1 MLRMTVLAPL
11 FCAALML
18 SACAES
24 LHQVQR
30 DTELLGVPFGLE
42 KEIDTS
48 VSFADLKRAPSEYV
62 GRTVM
67 IGGNVIKAKRTEA
80 GTELE
85 ILQLPTE
92 REGTLTE
99 ERLRS
104 EGRFLALREQFLDP
118 ASLPQ
123 GTPITIIGTV
133 KGETTRQ
140 LDESD
145 YTYPILEVKHII
157 DWNTIASQRRR
168 DRSPYYGAYYPPYG
182 WSGFSPYGG
191 YGSYWGG
198 GFGGYGGY
206 GGYYGGRGFYGP
218 SRGFSP
224 GSGSFSSP
232 PPPPSRVPSD
242 MRRR

>member
-1 MLRMTVLAPL
+1 MSRMTALAPL
-11 FCAALML
+11 IYGILVL

-24 LHQVQR
+24 IHQVQR
-30 DTELLGVPFGLE
+30 DTELLGVPLGLE
-42 KEIDTS
+42 QEIDTT

-67 IGGNVIKAKRTEA
+67 LGGNVVKAKRTEA

-92 REGTLTE
+92 KEGTLTE

-104 EGRFLALREQFLDP
+104 EGRFLAVRETFLDP

-133 KGETTRQ
+133 KGETTRP
-140 LDESD
+140 LDESN

-157 DWNTIASQRRR
+157 DWNSVASQRRR

-182 WSGFSPYGG
+182 PSALYPYGGPYGG
-191 YGSYWGG
+191 YWGG
-198 GFGGYGGY
+198 PF

-218 SRGFSP
+218 SRGFSGGAP
-224 GSGSFSSP
+224 SFSSP
-232 PPPPSRVPSD
+232 PPPPPSVHP
-242 MRRR
+242 RLRGR

>member
-1 MLRMTVLAPL
+1 MTMSRMTVLVPL
-11 FCAALML
+11 FCAALLL

-30 DTELLGVPFGLE
+30 DTELLGLPLGLE
-42 KEIDTS
+42 QEIDTT
-48 VSFADLKRAPSEYV
+48 VSFADLKRAPSEYI

-85 ILQLPTE
+85 VLQLPTE
-92 REGTLTE
+92 KEGTLTE

-104 EGRFLALREQFLDP
+104 EGRFLAVQEQFLDP
-118 ASLPQ
+118 ASVPQ
-123 GTPITIIGTV
+123 GTPITVIGTV

-157 DWNTIASQRRR
+157 DWKSIAAQRRR
-168 DRSPYYGAYYPPYG
+168 DRNPYYGSYYPPYG
-182 WSGFSPYGG
+182 PSGLYPYGG
-191 YGSYWGG
+191 AYGGYWGG
-198 GFGGYGGY
+198 GPF

-224 GSGSFSSP
+224 GPSSP
-232 PPPPSRVPSD
+232 PPPPASVHPRL
-242 MRRR
+242 RGR

>member
-1 MLRMTVLAPL
+1 MFHMTVLAPL
-11 FCAALML
+11 VGAVLML

-24 LHQVQR
+24 IHQVQR

-42 KEIDTS
+42 KEIDAN
-48 VSFADLKRAPSEYV
+48 VSFADLKRAPSEYI

-85 ILQLPTE
+85 VLQLPTE
-92 REGTLTE
+92 KEGTLTE

-104 EGRFLALREQFLDP
+104 EGRFLAVREQFLDP

-123 GTPITIIGTV
+123 GTPITVIGIV
-133 KGETTRQ
+133 KGETTRP

-145 YTYPILEVKHII
+145 YTYPILEVSHII
-157 DWNTIASQRRR
+157 DWNSIAAQRRR

-182 WSGFSPYGG
+182 YSGFSPYGG
-191 YGSYWGG
+191 
-198 GFGGYGGY
+198 FGGPYGGY
-206 GGYYGGRGFYGP
+206 WGGRGFYGRP
-218 SRGFSP
+218 YFGGGGGGGFSP
-224 GSGSFSSP
+224 SPAP
-232 PPPPSRVPSD
+232 PPPAHVHPR
-242 MRRR
+242 MRGR

>member
-11 FCAALML
+11 ICGTVLL

-24 LHQVQR
+24 IHQVQR
-30 DTELLGVPFGLE
+30 DTELLGVPLGLE
-42 KEIDTS
+42 QEIDTS

-67 IGGNVIKAKRTEA
+67 VGGNVIKAKRTEA

-92 REGTLTE
+92 REGILTE

-104 EGRFLALREQFLDP
+104 EGRFLAVREAFLDP

-123 GTPITIIGTV
+123 GTPITVIGTV

-157 DWNTIASQRRR
+157 DWNSIASQRRR

-182 WSGFSPYGG
+182 PSGLYPYGG
-191 YGSYWGG
+191 AYGGYWGG
-198 GFGGYGGY
+198 PF

-218 SRGFSP
+218 SRGFSGGAP
-224 GSGSFSSP
+224 AFSSP
-232 PPPPSRVPSD
+232 PPRPSSVPPNL
-242 MRRR
+242 RRR

>member
-1 MLRMTVLAPL
+1 MSRMTVLAPL
-11 FCAALML
+11 LCVTLLL

-48 VSFADLKRAPSEYV
+48 ISFADLKRAPGEYV

-80 GTELE
+80 GTEVE

-92 REGTLTE
+92 KEGTLTE

-104 EGRFLALREQFLDP
+104 EGRFLAVREQFLDP

-157 DWNTIASQRRR
+157 DWKSIAAQRRR
-168 DRSPYYGAYYPPYG
+168 DRNPYYGAYYPPYG
-182 WSGFSPYGG
+182 PSGLYPYGG
-191 YGSYWGG
+191 AYGGYWGG
-198 GFGGYGGY
+198 PF

-224 GSGSFSSP
+224 GPSSP
-232 PPPPSRVPSD
+232 PPPPASVHPRL
-242 MRRR
+242 RGR

>member
-11 FCAALML
+11 FCAALLL

-30 DTELLGVPFGLE
+30 DTELLGIPFGLE

-48 VSFADLKRAPSEYV
+48 VSFADLKRSPGEYV

-92 REGTLTE
+92 KEGTLTE

-104 EGRFLALREQFLDP
+104 EGRFLAVREQFLDP

-123 GTPITIIGTV
+123 GTPITVIGTV
-133 KGETTRQ
+133 KGETTRA

-157 DWNTIASQRRR
+157 DWKSIAAQRRR
-168 DRSPYYGAYYPPYG
+168 DRNPYYGSYYPPYG
-182 WSGFSPYGG
+182 YSGFYPYGGFWGPYGG
-191 YGSYWGG
+191 YW
-198 GFGGYGGY
+198 
-206 GGYYGGRGFYGP
+206 GGRGFYGG
-218 SRGFSP
+218 SRFYSP
-224 GSGSFSSP
+224 GSSSFSSP

>member
-1 MLRMTVLAPL
+1 MSRMTIRAPL

-24 LHQVQR
+24 IHQVQR

-42 KEIDTS
+42 KEIDTT
-48 VSFADLKRAPSEYV
+48 VSFADLKRSPGEYI

-92 REGTLTE
+92 KEGTLTE

-104 EGRFLALREQFLDP
+104 EGRFLAVREQFLDP

-123 GTPITIIGTV
+123 GTPITVIGTV
-133 KGETTRQ
+133 KGETTRP

-145 YTYPILEVKHII
+145 YTYPIIEVKHII
-157 DWNTIASQRRR
+157 DWNSIASQRRR

-182 WSGFSPYGG
+182 PSGLYPYGG
-191 YGSYWGG
+191 AYGGYWGG
-198 GFGGYGGY
+198 PF

-218 SRGFSP
+218 SRGFSG
-224 GSGSFSSP
+224 GSPSFSSP
-232 PPPPSRVPSD
+232 PPPPSSPSP
-242 MRRR
+242 RLRGR

>member
-1 MLRMTVLAPL
+1 MSRMTALAPL
-11 FCAALML
+11 IYGILVL

-24 LHQVQR
+24 IHQVQR
-30 DTELLGVPFGLE
+30 DTELLGVPLGLE
-42 KEIDTS
+42 QEIDTT

-67 IGGNVIKAKRTEA
+67 LGGNVVKAKRTEA

-92 REGTLTE
+92 KEGTLTE

-104 EGRFLALREQFLDP
+104 EGRFLAVRETFLDP

-133 KGETTRQ
+133 KGETTRS
-140 LDESD
+140 LDESN

-157 DWNTIASQRRR
+157 DWNSVASQRRR

-182 WSGFSPYGG
+182 PSALYPYGGPYGG
-191 YGSYWGG
+191 YWGG
-198 GFGGYGGY
+198 PF

-218 SRGFSP
+218 SRGFSGGAP
-224 GSGSFSSP
+224 SFSSP
-232 PPPPSRVPSD
+232 PPPPPSVHP
-242 MRRR
+242 RLRGR

>member
-11 FCAALML
+11 ICGTMLL

-24 LHQVQR
+24 IHQVQR
-30 DTELLGVPFGLE
+30 DTELLGVPLGLE
-42 KEIDTS
+42 QEIDTS

-67 IGGNVIKAKRTEA
+67 VGGNVIKAKRTEA

-92 REGTLTE
+92 REGLLTE

-104 EGRFLALREQFLDP
+104 EGRFLAVREAFLDP

-123 GTPITIIGTV
+123 GTPITVIGTV
-133 KGETTRQ
+133 KGETTRP

-157 DWNTIASQRRR
+157 DWNSIASQRRR

-182 WSGFSPYGG
+182 PSGLYPYGG
-191 YGSYWGG
+191 AYGGYWGG
-198 GFGGYGGY
+198 PF

-218 SRGFSP
+218 SRGFSGGAP
-224 GSGSFSSP
+224 AFSSP
-232 PPPPSRVPSD
+232 PPRPSSVPPNL
-242 MRRR
+242 RRR